1 MFGPLMIK
9 VSHPRWLV
17 YCSHALPISI
27 KLGLQKMRDQ
37 LCTVIA
43 NHLDQCNQVLN
54 ANQCQNCALFFFW
67 QPQQPVHICWPKTIQ
82 SLLWQQWIWV
92 GAPLSRLT
100 CVQFFLVLYFNLK
113 SWEVGCIYL
122 FIYLLLSSPCVLLYH
137 MGGHQNLYG
146 PYMCVCVC
154 FSLGYFLLLIDLS

>member
-122 FIYLLLSSPCVLLYH
+122 FIYLFIYYSLLHVFCYITWVDTKTYMAHICVY
-137 MGGHQNLYG
+137 
-146 PYMCVCVC
+146 VCVFPWVI
-154 FSLGYFLLLIDLS
+154 FSF

>member
-1 MFGPLMIK
+1 MPTSVRIVHCFSFGSL
-9 VSHPRWLV
+9 SN
-17 YCSHALPISI
+17 
-27 KLGLQKMRDQ
+27 
-37 LCTVIA
+37 LCTYA
-43 NHLDQCNQVLN
+43 G
-54 ANQCQNCALFFFW
+54 
-67 QPQQPVHICWPKTIQ
+67 PKP
-82 SLLWQQWIWV
+82 SKASCGNNGWV
-92 GAPLSRLT
+92 GAPLSRLR

-154 FSLGYFLLLIDLS
+154 FSLGYFLLLIDLSWCCSWDVFILVYYFGAKNYKHSPNIWSHQKMKKESVIN